1 MRIKEDFSYLS
12 DTDKKAIENG
22 TAKLCIYGLHIDRF
36 FTEEEMQE
44 NKRQA
49 EILSREEWGNRC
61 DKMAD
66 FIAEQNK
73 IALDKLAKVFNIGQ
87 YNYNH
92 KCDMGDFWFWAGEKL
107 DYITLFTNEDDGTEK
122 RNEKAE
128 MALEILKTIDTANN
142 IVRIHYTAV
151 YDEEKLTESVENFVK
166 SVDGKFINYNGM
178 AGKLFKDMYNRYIFK
193 KKGARKYGYEL
204 SKKAVYGIIND

>member
-1 MRIKEDFSYLS
+1 MRITEDFSYLS
-12 DTDKKAIENG
+12 DTDKKAIKNG
-22 TAKLCIYGLHIDRF
+22 IAKLCVYGLKIDRF

-44 NKRQA
+44 NRKQA
-49 EILSREEWGNRC
+49 EALSRDEWGKRC

-73 IALDKLAKVFNIGQ
+73 IAIDELAKVFNIGQ

-92 KCDMGDFWFWAGEKL
+92 KYDMGDFWFWAGEKL
-107 DYITLFTNEDDGTEK
+107 DYITLSTNEDDGTEK
-122 RNEKAE
+122 RNEKAGK
-128 MALEILKTIDTANN
+128 ALEILKTIDTANN

-151 YDEEKLTESVENFVK
+151 YDEEKLTEAVEDFAK
-166 SVDGKFINYNGM
+166 SVDGKFINYNCM
-178 AGKLFKDMYNRYIFK
+178 VGKLFKDMYNRYIFK

-204 SKKAVYGIIND
+204 SKKQVYGIIND